1 MVKAALLLLAASL
14 VQSAGAF
21 SPVQA
26 PSSFTS
32 FTRTSL
38 HAESDSWEI
47 MVDMPP
53 SNSNMQANMK
63 ISSILSVPSELVEV
77 RYELPFGLDVSPKN
91 GLAVITKDGPGGEKV
106 GDVLRYTSQW
116 TMGLPQ
122 GDGIISTAAS
132 FSGGISWQCS
142 LFNVVKAK
150 AWEQVVEALVS
161 NVDVSL

>member
-1 MVKAALLLLAASL
+1 
-14 VQSAGAF
+14 
-21 SPVQA
+21 
-26 PSSFTS
+26 
-32 FTRTSL
+32 
-38 HAESDSWEI
+38 
-47 MVDMPP
+47 
-53 SNSNMQANMK
+53 MK